1 MEKGK
6 RMAVLVGCN
15 YPNTE
20 KALHGCHNDVI
31 SMREVLVSRFGFDPN
46 RVELLLDKPGSPIMP
61 TGANIKKALNS
72 MVDGAAEGDVLLF
85 HFSGHG
91 TLIERPNSTM
101 KEEAI
106 VPCDFNLITSIDFRE
121 LVNRVPK
128 DATFTILADSCNS
141 GGLIDKETE
150 QIGPSTTPADVKLL
164 ASHKL
169 KRIPFQS
176 LLQHFTTL
184 TNNMITDIGTHLVQ
198 VFGQDASLMFL
209 QHEVQPALKEDEGIL
224 ISGCQTDEYS
234 EDLKDGTQFYGAFSH
249 AVQMV
254 LKQNPGPLSNREI
267 VLRARK
273 FLAMQQLSTQHPCL
287 YCSNKNADAIFLHKP
302 NPRD

>member
-1 MEKGK
+1 MKKGK

-46 RVELLLDKPGSPIMP
+46 RVELLLDKPGSLIMP

-85 HFSGHG
+85 HFWGHG

-150 QIGPSTTPADVKLL
+150 QIGPSTTPAD
-164 ASHKL
+164 
-169 KRIPFQS
+169 
-176 LLQHFTTL
+176 
-184 TNNMITDIGTHLVQ
+184 
-198 VFGQDASLMFL
+198 DASLMFL